1 MGDNAAAGLLDKAGA
16 CGGPVSGTENDPIVL
31 DPEPLVVYAVVLP
44 FEYPEGDDDDGDSP
58 LIRFPCS

>member
-16 CGGPVSGTENDPIVL
+16 RGGPGDGTENVVLL
-31 DPEPLVVYAVVLP
+31 DPEPLGRYAVVPP
-44 FEYPEGDDDDGDSP
+44 FEGDDNVECP

>member
-16 CGGPVSGTENDPIVL
+16 CGGPGDGTENVVL
-31 DPEPLVVYAVVLP
+31 LDHEPLGGYAVVLP
-44 FEYPEGDDDDGDSP
+44 FEYLEGDECP